1 MDRIISKESMSV
13 TTSTVASSIPVRVV
27 VRVRPLIPLETET
40 GAEECITVDDKS
52 HSVFVSD
59 RSFCFDSVFGSG
71 CTQDF
76 VYEESVRDL
85 LNSSFSGYNTTIF
98 AYGQT
103 GSGKTYTM
111 GTGVDDGLDEDNRG
125 ILPRMITDIFSKLDA
140 ETESCAAEGTCYEI
154 YASFSFLLNVR
165 NRFAEIYNE
174 KVFDL
179 LNNRNERLSI
189 INNGDNVI
197 VKGLSERR
205 VYRSAEMFSILREG
219 SESRRIGAT
228 EMNKQS
234 SRSHA
239 IFTITICKVSE
250 SEGTLR
256 GKINF
261 VDLAGSERLEKT
273 KATGNRAQEG
283 ISINKSLS
291 TLSKVIEALVTHAS
305 HIPYRESSL
314 TRLLKD
320 SLGGNAKTV
329 MIACVSPADTNLS
342 ETVNTLRWAD
352 QARKIENK
360 PTVNMDP
367 TTAEILKLKKRISE
381 LEEIVS
387 NYESGS
393 SFGNPASPSEGKQ
406 RLLVLE
412 DEVKRLRTALLKSES
427 ELKSCRED
435 LSYLL
440 EQKNTDKGFQ
450 ELLDTK
456 NKEIATLKRQS
467 SYAVF
472 AFRLFI
478 DADALARDRF
488 PHGNRNSYRSGSRSR
503 SECGSRP
510 RSRCR
515 ELLDRSR

>member
-40 GAEECITVDDKS
+40 GAEECVTVDDKS

-111 GTGVDDGLDEDNRG
+111 GTGVEEDGLDEDNRG
-125 ILPRMITDIFSKLDA
+125 ILPRMITDIFGKLDA

-154 YASFSFLLNVR
+154 YASFSSLLNVR
-165 NRFAEIYNE
+165 TRFAEIYNE

-450 ELLDTK
+450 ELLETK
-456 NKEIATLKRQS
+456 NKEIASLKRQS

-472 AFRLFI
+472 AFRVCF
-478 DADALARDRF
+478 DADALARYRF
-488 PHGNRNSYRSGSRSR
+488 PRGNRNSHRSGYGSRS
-503 SECGSRP
+503 G
-510 RSRCR
+510 CR

>member
-1 MDRIISKESMSV
+1 MLRD
-13 TTSTVASSIPVRVV
+13 
-27 VRVRPLIPLETET
+27 L
-40 GAEECITVDDKS
+40 CI
-52 HSVFVSD
+52 VFV
-59 RSFCFDSVFGSG
+59 
-71 CTQDF
+71 F
-76 VYEESVRDL
+76 VECEKY
-85 LNSSFSGYNTTIF
+85 
-98 AYGQT
+98 
-103 GSGKTYTM
+103 
-111 GTGVDDGLDEDNRG
+111 
-125 ILPRMITDIFSKLDA
+125 
-140 ETESCAAEGTCYEI
+140 
-154 YASFSFLLNVR
+154 
-165 NRFAEIYNE
+165 RFAEIYNE

>member
-1 MDRIISKESMSV
+1 MRFMHRICC
-13 TTSTVASSIPVRVV
+13 AS
-27 VRVRPLIPLETET
+27 LIT
-40 GAEECITVDDKS
+40 
-52 HSVFVSD
+52 
-59 RSFCFDSVFGSG
+59 
-71 CTQDF
+71 
-76 VYEESVRDL
+76 
-85 LNSSFSGYNTTIF
+85 
-98 AYGQT
+98 
-103 GSGKTYTM
+103 
-111 GTGVDDGLDEDNRG
+111 
-125 ILPRMITDIFSKLDA
+125 
-140 ETESCAAEGTCYEI
+140 
-154 YASFSFLLNVR
+154 

-179 LNNRNERLSI
+179 LNNRNESLSI

-205 VYRSAEMFSILREG
+205 VYRSADLFRLLREG

-239 IFTITICKVSE
+239 IFTITICKVTA

-256 GKINF
+256 GKLNF

-329 MIACVSPADTNLS
+329 MIACISPADTNLS

-367 TTAEILKLKKRISE
+367 TTAEILKLKKRISD

-393 SFGNPASPSEGKQ
+393 SFTTAASPSEGKQ

-412 DEVKRLRTALLKSES
+412 DEVKRLRSALLKSES
-427 ELKSCRED
+427 ELKSVHDD
-435 LSYLL
+435 LSFIL
-440 EQKNTDKGFQ
+440 EQKKGGDALQ
-450 ELLDTK
+450 KLLEEK
-456 NKEIATLKRQS
+456 NKEIDRLKLQS
-467 SYAVF
+467 SLSVVVYVVF
-472 AFRLFI
+472 
-478 DADALARDRF
+478 
-488 PHGNRNSYRSGSRSR
+488 YSR
-503 SECGSRP
+503 
-510 RSRCR
+510 
-515 ELLDRSR
+515 